1 MQLNY
6 FGVLDTAEAPSHSA
20 FVHAKLEIK
29 QKVSECIPKS
39 TAVFAQP
46 SSIVCVCVCVRTS
59 ACVLD
64 HGTFLAVYQI
74 KNSSKLL
81 L

>member
-1 MQLNY
+1 MRLNY
-6 FGVLDTAEAPSHSA
+6 FGVWDTAEVPSHSA

-39 TAVFAQP
+39 TVVFVQL
-46 SSIVCVCVCVRTS
+46 SIVCVCVHTC

-64 HGTFLAVYQI
+64 HSTFLAVYQI